1 MSIFVDIEKNLDG
14 FRLNMQLE
22 ADNIPIALLGASGSG
37 KSMTLRCIAG
47 VEKPD
52 HGKIV
57 IDGQCVFDSEKKI
70 NIPPQERGTG
80 LLFQNYALFPTMTV
94 RQNIMCGA
102 RRSRKYTCVDAL
114 IRQFG
119 LENLDKRLPSEL
131 SGGQQQ
137 RVALARILASQPRIL
152 MLDEPFSA
160 LDAFLRW
167 QVEQQMS
174 EVIESFPGTTIL
186 VSHNREE
193 AYRLCQKIA
202 VVQDGKTHGLREK
215 RELFCHP
222 QTQAAAHLV
231 GMENVLDAQ
240 QQSDGTIYVP
250 AWNISFTPK
259 STVPNVRAVSVP
271 AQAFTLEEPP
281 SEYLTVNGCI
291 TRIMHGPTDA
301 IVLITPQQGRG
312 VLHWRTC
319 DTSLQRDQS
328 IRLYLPLDQIHL
340 LTE

>member
-52 HGKIV
+52 RGKIV

-119 LENLDKRLPSEL
+119 LEKLDKRLPSEL

-193 AYRLCQKIA
+193 TYRLCQKIA
-202 VVQDGKTHGLREK
+202 VVQDGKTHGLDVF
-215 RELFCHP
+215 LY
-222 QTQAAAHLV
+222 
-231 GMENVLDAQ
+231 
-240 QQSDGTIYVP
+240 S
-250 AWNISFTPK
+250 
-259 STVPNVRAVSVP
+259 VSM
-271 AQAFTLEEPP
+271 
-281 SEYLTVNGCI
+281 S
-291 TRIMHGPTDA
+291 
-301 IVLITPQQGRG
+301 
-312 VLHWRTC
+312 
-319 DTSLQRDQS
+319 
-328 IRLYLPLDQIHL
+328 
-340 LTE
+340 

>member
-1 MSIFVDIEKNLDG
+1 
-14 FRLNMQLE
+14 
-22 ADNIPIALLGASGSG
+22 
-37 KSMTLRCIAG
+37 
-47 VEKPD
+47 
-52 HGKIV
+52 
-57 IDGQCVFDSEKKI
+57 
-70 NIPPQERGTG
+70 
-80 LLFQNYALFPTMTV
+80 MTV

-114 IRQFG
+114 IQQFG
-119 LENLDKRLPSEL
+119 LEKLDKRLPSEL

-215 RELFCHP
+215 RDLFCHP
-222 QTQAAAHLV
+222 KHRQKRIWSAWKRAGCTTAERWHNLHPILECLV
-231 GMENVLDAQ
+231 HTAEYGAKRSRSLCLCTGFYLE
-240 QQSDGTIYVP
+240 VP
-250 AWNISFTPK
+250 T
-259 STVPNVRAVSVP
+259 
-271 AQAFTLEEPP
+271 
-281 SEYLTVNGCI
+281 SEYVTLNGHI

-301 IVLITPQQGRG
+301 IVLITPQQGSG
-312 VLHWRTC
+312 VLHWRIC

-328 IRLYLPLDQIHL
+328 IRLYLALEQIHL